1 MTTPRLATYSI
12 GGVTKYGAVTDAG
25 IVDLSARFGK
35 DYPTLREVIAAGAL
49 MKLAEEGARHQPDHA
64 LDAITWQPPIPAPEK
79 IICIGVNYPDRNAEY
94 KDGQDA
100 PKYPSMFMRTPRSF
114 VGHNAPLVRP
124 RASAQ
129 LDYEGEL
136 VLVIGKAGRHI
147 KESDALDHI
156 AAVTLCN
163 EGTIRDWVRHA
174 KFNVTQGKNFDSTGS
189 LGPWIVPYTDES
201 QIADIRLT
209 TRVNGETRQD
219 DRTGRLIFGFRYLI
233 NYLSTF
239 TTLVPGDVIVT
250 GTPTGAGARFDPPR
264 YLKPGDVIEVEA
276 EGVGRRNL
284 INPEKRVERT
294 MKSTSG
300 GEAIVNGLVAHGV
313 DTVFGL
319 PGAQTYG
326 LFDAFHQAQLKVIG
340 ARHEQ
345 ACGYMAFGYARS
357 SGRPGVFSVVPGP
370 GVLNAGAALLTAF
383 GCNEPVLCLTGQV
396 PTQFLGKG
404 RGHLHEMPD
413 QIATLRTFV
422 KWADRIEYPDVAPAM
437 VSRAFQ
443 EMMSGRR
450 GPVSLEMPWDVFT
463 QRTEVGA
470 SKVFDTLPAPQPD
483 PDRIKAAADLIKGS
497 KRPMIFVGSGAIH
510 AREEILELAEMI
522 DAPVV
527 AFRSGR
533 GIVSNAH
540 ELGLTMAAAYRL
552 WPTTDLMI
560 GIGTRLELPTM
571 SRWPYRPDGLKSV
584 RIDIDPVE
592 MRRYVPDAAVIAD
605 AKAGTADLAAAV
617 KKAGY
622 SKGSGRRGEIREATA
637 AAQQEIQ
644 KVQPQMAYLNILRE
658 VLPANAIVTDELSQ
672 VGFASWYG
680 FPIYEPRTFIT
691 SGYQGTLGSGFPT
704 ALGAKVANPDR
715 PVVAITGDGG
725 FMFGVQELSTAVQFK
740 IGVVTLVFNNNAYG
754 NVRRDQRER
763 FDGRVVA
770 SNLVN
775 PDFVKLAESFG
786 VGAARVTSPDHFR
799 PALEKALADGGPYVI
814 SVEVPTDSE
823 VSPWAFIHPAKNI

>member
-1 MTTPRLATYSI
+1 MT
-12 GGVTKYGAVTDAG
+12 
-25 IVDLSARFGK
+25 
-35 DYPTLREVIAAGAL
+35 
-49 MKLAEEGARHQPDHA
+49 
-64 LDAITWQPPIPAPEK
+64 
-79 IICIGVNYPDRNAEY
+79 
-94 KDGQDA
+94 
-100 PKYPSMFMRTPRSF
+100 
-114 VGHNAPLVRP
+114 
-124 RASAQ
+124 
-129 LDYEGEL
+129 
-136 VLVIGKAGRHI
+136 
-147 KESDALDHI
+147 
-156 AAVTLCN
+156 
-163 EGTIRDWVRHA
+163 
-174 KFNVTQGKNFDSTGS
+174 
-189 LGPWIVPYTDES
+189 
-201 QIADIRLT
+201 
-209 TRVNGETRQD
+209 
-219 DRTGRLIFGFRYLI
+219 
-233 NYLSTF
+233 
-239 TTLVPGDVIVT
+239 
-250 GTPTGAGARFDPPR
+250 
-264 YLKPGDVIEVEA
+264 
-276 EGVGRRNL
+276 
-284 INPEKRVERT
+284 
-294 MKSTSG
+294 STSG
-300 GEAIVNGLVAHGV
+300 GEAIVNGLVGHGV

-319 PGAQTYG
+319 PGAQIYG

-370 GVLNAGAALLTAF
+370 GVLNASAALLTAF

-413 QIATLRTFV
+413 QLATLRTFV
-422 KWADRIEYPDVAPAM
+422 KWADRIEYPDNAPAM

-443 EMMSGRR
+443 EMLSGRR
-450 GPVSLEMPWDVFT
+450 GPASLEMPWDVFT
-463 QRTEVGA
+463 QRAQVA
-470 SKVFDTLPAPQPD
+470 AVKPFDPLPAPQPD
-483 PDRIKAAADLIKGS
+483 PVRIKAAADLIAGS
-497 KRPMIFVGSGAIH
+497 KAPMIFVGSGAID

-540 ELGLTMAAAYRL
+540 ELGLTMAAAYKL
-552 WPTTDLMI
+552 WPKTDLMI

-571 SRWPYRPDGLKSV
+571 SRWPYRPDGLKCV

-592 MRRYVPDAAVIAD
+592 MRRWPADAAVISD
-605 AKAGTADLAAAV
+605 AKAGTADLVAAV
-617 KKAGY
+617 RKAGY
-622 SKGSGRRGEIREATA
+622 SKTSGRRAAIREATA
-637 AAQQEIQ
+637 AAEHEIQ
-644 KVQPQMAYLNILRE
+644 RIQPQMAYLKILRE

-680 FPIYEPRTFIT
+680 FPIYEPRTFVT

-704 ALGAKVANPDR
+704 ALGAKVANPNK

-725 FMFGVQELSTAVQFK
+725 FMFGVQELATAVQFK

-770 SNLVN
+770 SDLVN
-775 PDFVKLAESFG
+775 PDFVKLAGSFD

-799 PALEKALADGGPYVI
+799 PVLEKALADGGPYVI

-823 VSPWAFIHPAKNI
+823 ISPWAFIHPAKNN